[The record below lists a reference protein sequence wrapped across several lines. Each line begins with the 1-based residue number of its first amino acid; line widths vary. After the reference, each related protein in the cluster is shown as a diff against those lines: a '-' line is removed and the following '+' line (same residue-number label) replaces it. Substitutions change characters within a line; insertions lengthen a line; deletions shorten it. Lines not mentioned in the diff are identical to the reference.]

1 MNPFSKESRKNRKL
15 KRADW
20 KQYKKNKRKKER
32 ALLKEEYANAPIL
45 TRFFHVNAHRII
57 VTLIWAVVVL
67 SVLGI
72 ILTDEDFIAGEIYKH
87 LDKVD
92 AKDVPQEEIYA
103 LSPIDEDGAKRISKL
118 PENGADDTWTFCV
131 YFVGSNLEDMHEND
145 LSSRMF
151 MVRRKMKLKERK

>member
-1 MNPFSKESRKNRKL
+1 MNPFSKENREKRKL

-20 KQYKKNKRKKER
+20 KKYKKEKRQMKR
-32 ALLKEEYANAPIL
+32 ASLKEEYANAPVL

-92 AKDVPQEEIYA
+92 VQSGL
-103 LSPIDEDGAKRISKL
+103 LSYEGD
-118 PENGADDTWTFCV
+118 
-131 YFVGSNLEDMHEND
+131 
-145 LSSRMF
+145 
-151 MVRRKMKLKERK
+151 